1 MSIDMSALPR
11 LPRGLQ
17 TVTFVVAVLAFGVL
31 TLGLGVMAVTAD
43 LAPELAAWAEI
54 QKS

>member
-1 MSIDMSALPR
+1 MSSKLH

-31 TLGLGVMAVTAD
+31 VIGLGVTA
-43 LAPELAAWAEI
+43 ATQSPTPEVADWAETH
-54 QKS
+54 KS

>member
-1 MSIDMSALPR
+1 MSILMSALPR

-31 TLGLGVMAVTAD
+31 TVGLGVMAATAD
-43 LAPELAAWAEI
+43 LSPELAASAEPH
-54 QKS
+54 KS